1 MQFSINIIL
10 LEKIKMFNF
19 LATHNK
25 LRLLVILNHLIVFS
39 IFFVENIAWYYWL
52 IAFIA
57 WILIGKVGGEI
68 GFHRYFA
75 HRSFKTSRWKDRMM
89 LILGSLVMVGSSLS
103 WAGAHRVHH
112 AKADSEDDPHS
123 PHHHHW
129 FKVWIIDWKPFVVKQ
144 SQITD
149 LLRDSLQIFLHR
161 WYFEFCLLI
170 LIVIGLID
178 YKLLL
183 FMISLPSII
192 QFHTGAVLVDIVC
205 HKWGYRRYPSDD
217 HSRNNLW
224 ANTIALGQGL
234 HNNHHADPGNY
245 NMSRAWW
252 EIDISAWIIKYFLIK
267 N

>member
-1 MQFSINIIL
+1 MS
-10 LEKIKMFNF
+10 NF
-19 LATHNK
+19 LSTHTK
-25 LRLLVILNHLIVFS
+25 LRLLLILNHLIVFS
-39 IFFVENIAWYYWL
+39 IFFVENIAWHYWL

-123 PHHHHW
+123 PHHQHW
-129 FKVWIIDWKPFVVKQ
+129 FKLWIIDWKPFVVKQ

-149 LLRDSLQIFLHR
+149 LLRDPLQIFLHR
-161 WYFEFCLLI
+161 WYFELCLLT
-170 LIVIGLID
+170 LVVVGLID

-183 FMISLPSII
+183 FMISLPSVI
-192 QFHTGAVLVDIVC
+192 QFHTGAVLVDIIC
-205 HKWGYRRYPSDD
+205 HKWGYRRYPTNDQS
-217 HSRNNLW
+217 HNNLIV
-224 ANTIALGQGL
+224 NIIGLGTGL
-234 HNNHHADPGNY
+234 HNNHHADPSNH
-245 NMSRAWW
+245 NLSRAWW
-252 EIDISAWIIKYFLIK
+252 ELDICSWIIKYLLIEDK
-267 N
+267 K